1 MERPELSRGSRA
13 ERHTTRASQRRL
25 ASRRLASAA
34 RRSMDGWLAAPSTD
48 SAHVASI
55 LTRVRRRLSSYTSL
69 ESYICRKLESAARC
83 FTHPAKLT
91 QHSRGQNRAAALTI
105 LAPSTI
111 HSAPPTPHSLK
122 VPRRTASRD
131 CAQACRRTK
140 SRWRSR
146 SWSRLWHCRKQPQ
159 CPTRQLSSSV
169 RGERSS
175 PSALVNLTFFLRQQ
189 SWLQRMQLSM
199 QVPDFKRPNRCRT
212 SLLSF
217 APR

>member
-83 FTHPAKLT
+83 FTHLAKLT
-91 QHSRGQNRAAALTI
+91 QHSR
-105 LAPSTI
+105 TI
-111 HSAPPTPHSLK
+111 HSAPPIAL
-122 VPRRTASRD
+122 RT
-131 CAQACRRTK
+131 
-140 SRWRSR
+140 RSR
-146 SWSRLWHCRKQPQ
+146 FPVLFQADRIARLCSSMSQNQEPMAISKLVSSLALSKTAAVSDKTAQLKREGRKIIS
-159 CPTRQLSSSV
+159 LSV
-169 RGERSS
+169 GE
-175 PSALVNLTFFLRQQ
+175 PDILPAPAVMAAAHAAL
-189 SWLQRMQLSM
+189 
-199 QVPDFKRPNRCRT
+199 D
-212 SLLSF
+212 
-217 APR
+217 AGPRL